1 MSEVTEEL
9 ERRTIEL
16 YTDLNEVVKAT
27 PEGIDKEFL
36 EARPWPT
43 SPPERCCSRPPPT
56 CSRHS
61 TTFSTR

>member
-1 MSEVTEEL
+1 MSEATEEL

-16 YTDLNEVVKAT
+16 YTDLNEVFKAT
-27 PEGIDKEFL
+27 PRASPRSFW
-36 EARPWPT
+36 ARPWPT